1 MKINNQKRVESNQGK
16 VKTLEKTIM
25 EVKNILI

>member
-1 MKINNQKRVESNQGK
+1 MKINNQVRVENNQGK

-25 EVKNILI
+25 EFKNILM